1 MFQLADGR
9 ECFYQWDIDRYIIVT
24 DRSISEV
31 HFCNKT
37 DDCSLVVEVIDG
49 YAEVPNI
56 LLQSDF
62 PIRVYAYCLGYTKV
76 EKTFKVQPRTKP
88 SDYIYTETEV
98 KTYNAMERKIENFE
112 DRLSY
117 VEEGYSALETDGYAT
132 RIEIPD
138 IPDTEAIISKLSGN
152 TYASANLVKP
162 EKLFIGG
169 NMNKEG
175 STFTYYEDK
184 IVVDYDPNY
193 SGKGLFAFGL
203 ELDVKPNT
211 VYRLSFNRNE
221 SCTVGT
227 AYFYTNRLWGTSA
240 PVYSPSMQQ
249 TKNIIKFTDTYLT
262 FNSGDY
268 TKLYIGLYSG
278 ANRTISTETFS
289 HFMIKEGAGEI
300 AYVPYKMLPSN
311 TRLLEITGVVK
322 GDRYYIPKEIY
333 ELPGYGH
340 TDSIVDFIK
349 KTYSYRTVDGVVF
362 NPIPTVID
370 ISDIMPEPPR
380 MNIFG
385 NNHLCFID
393 TVALRYTYIKA
404 SILFKRDGEYAT
416 KAYVDEAISNIDI
429 SGVDLSEYVTESELE
444 QKGYLTEHQSLE
456 NYATNESVNSA
467 LGEIEKKIP
476 SIDGYATEQYVD
488 DAIANIDI
496 PEPDVDLT
504 NYVTTDTAQEI
515 NGEKSFRA
523 SLKVL
528 DNRSIIFSDSTSPD
542 MFLKGD
548 GAFGIRVG
556 LSGSGYVTDPDSKY
570 FALYGSNQTHYP
582 TLGKKDEPWYRA
594 YIKNLS
600 DGTTTKSMT
609 DILAAPTMDEVNQAI
624 QDALNGIATA
634 EGGSY

>member
-76 EKTFKVQPRTKP
+76 EKTFKVITRTKP

-311 TRLLEITGVVK
+311 TRVIEITGVAK
-322 GDRYYIPKEIY
+322 GDRYYIPEEIY

-340 TDSIVDFIK
+340 TDSTVDFIK

-385 NNHLCFID
+385 NLPLIFID
-393 TVALRYTYIKA
+393 TVALRYTDIKA

-456 NYATNESVNSA
+456 NYATNESVRDS
-467 LGEIEKKIP
+467 IESVKEMI
-476 SIDGYATEQYVD
+476 
-488 DAIANIDI
+488 
-496 PEPDVDLT
+496 PDVDIT
-504 NYVTTDTAQEI
+504 NYYTKEETDSAIYNSKDTYYLDFSQVTETEQPATEDMIEFATRFIAGQNVCAHVRGMISSLNTIKGYQPMSVQKGVGERIQLKPIGLNIELLGNSNHCNYYSYEIRNTDNGWLCSQKNFYNFALATTDY
-515 NGEKSFRA
+515 
-523 SLKVL
+523 V
-528 DNRSIIFSDSTSPD
+528 DNLFS
-542 MFLKGD
+542 
-548 GAFGIRVG
+548 
-556 LSGSGYVTDPDSKY
+556 
-570 FALYGSNQTHYP
+570 N
-582 TLGKKDEPWYRA
+582 
-594 YIKNLS
+594 
-600 DGTTTKSMT
+600 
-609 DILAAPTMDEVNQAI
+609 
-624 QDALNGIATA
+624 IATA